1 MTSFSGLCVGGPCA
15 GRLIVGTTGT
25 IHVEERL
32 KRRLGRV
39 GGKVASVGAEF
50 KTHRYYSHQVGEVG
64 LWVHESMTLDQGVAE
79 IAAGYIEA
87 CKQADPRV
95 VPSFSR

>member
-1 MTSFSGLCVGGPCA
+1 MTSFSGLCVGGPYA

-25 IHVEERL
+25 LHVEERL

-39 GGKVASVGAEF
+39 GGKIASTGVEY
-50 KTHRYYSHQVGEVG
+50 KTHLYYSHMVGEVG
-64 LWVHESMTLDQGVAE
+64 LWVHESMTIDQGIAE

-87 CKQADPRV
+87 CKQADSRV

>member
-1 MTSFSGLCVGGPCA
+1 MTSFSGLCVGGPYA
-15 GRLIVGTTGT
+15 GRLIVGSTGT
-25 IHVEERL
+25 LHVEERL
-32 KRRLGRV
+32 KRRLGRI
-39 GGKVASVGAEF
+39 GNKAASAGAEF
-50 KTHRYYSHQVGEVG
+50 KTHRYYSHMVGEVG
-64 LWVHESMTLDQGVAE
+64 LWVHESMTLQQALAE